1 MNLEPSALRIVSHEP
16 ERRRRQV
23 LNLACGGSTCCCCCC
38 LHSVGGLIGAAV
50 APAFGPGARLPIYY
64 YYDEEI
70 DEDVPYT
77 MKPGISAIALYWW
90 IFLGVI
96 LLAPCLLLP
105 FFAEGRG
112 GNSLLFGLVIL
123 ALVLPAVQF
132 GVGIIVLIVLA
143 CMQRPDKS
151 FQLWRLGKIMLG
163 LVVGTIAGILSMVAI
178 GLAMSH

>member
-1 MNLEPSALRIVSHEP
+1 MESSGLHIISHEP

-38 LHSVGGLIGAAV
+38 LHSLGGLIGSAV
-50 APAFGPGARLPIYY
+50 APAFGQGSRLPIYY
-64 YYDEEI
+64 YYDEEL

-77 MKPGISAIALYWW
+77 IKPGISAVALYWW

-96 LLAPCLLLP
+96 LLSPMLILP
-105 FFAEGRG
+105 FFAEGWG
-112 GNSLLFGLVIL
+112 PESLLVGLVIL

-143 CMQRPDKS
+143 CMQRPDKT

-163 LVVGTIAGILSMVAI
+163 LVVGTIAGILAMVAI
-178 GLAMSH
+178 GLAMSRG